1 MISIIIYR
9 SITEI
14 DAELWDSLNNDND
27 YFKSHEF
34 ISIIESSDIENS
46 AFWYLLFNSGTEIV
60 GAAVLCSFVIS
71 LDLFID
77 EKTKKAIKLIRTL
90 FPRFLMIRCLFCGL
104 PVSIGKDAVLI
115 KNMQYKEEFFME
127 LVKTS
132 KIIARENEAKIINF
146 KEFYSENSFGLSSE
160 DLKGFI
166 SSWSIPYMVIE
177 NIWKSYADY
186 LQDMRYTYR
195 RQVRQNLARADLMVV
210 GYKNE
215 RLDVDHAFIEL
226 IKPSELD
233 PDMLFS
239 QYMHVMSR
247 AESVLETL
255 NRNFFVNFLNRSTCS
270 KVIVLKKEAL
280 ILGNAI
286 IIEEEK
292 KLTFML
298 VGILEDYRKKYDT
311 YFNLVNA
318 VIAYGINGNFKEI
331 CLGQTS
337 YYVKSR
343 IGGKIKPMII
353 FNHSPYK
360 WINLFLKI
368 LNRVIFP
375 ELKPETHHVFKGMR

>member
-1 MISIIIYR
+1 MISIKIFS

-14 DAELWDSLNNDND
+14 DPGLWDNLNIDND

-46 AFWYLLFNSGTEIV
+46 VFWYLLFYSGNEII
-60 GAAVLCSFVIS
+60 GAAVLCSFIIS

-115 KNMQYKEEFFME
+115 KNMHYKEEFFME

-132 KIIARENEAKIINF
+132 KIIARENKAKIINF
-146 KEFYSENSFGLSSE
+146 KEFYSENSYGLSSD
-160 DLKGFI
+160 DLEGFI
-166 SSWSIPYMVIE
+166 SSWSIPYMVFKIE
-177 NIWKSYADY
+177 WKSYADY

-195 RQVRQNLARADLMVV
+195 RQVRQNLARADFMAV
-210 GYKNE
+210 GYRNV

-226 IKPSELD
+226 MKPAELD

-239 QYMHVMSR
+239 QYMNVMSR
-247 AESVLETL
+247 AEAVLETL
-255 NRNFFVNFLNRSTCS
+255 NRNFFANFLNRSSCS
-270 KVIVLKKEAL
+270 KVIVLKKEEL
-280 ILGNAI
+280 ILGHAI
-286 IIEEEK
+286 IIEEGQ

-331 CLGQTS
+331 FLGQTS

-353 FNHSPYK
+353 FNYSPDK
-360 WINLFLKI
+360 WIHLILKI
-368 LNRVIFP
+368 LNRIIFP
-375 ELKPETHHVFKGMR
+375 ELKPVTHHVFKGMQ